1 MCGSVAGYWTRAGG
15 GAVVVIWT
23 FLTLSSSAGGRYQS
37 PELFYF
43 IFQSPELA
51 NSVYFYSLDTHLKT
65 SEYCPRAHCVG
76 SLVVAVGHTSPLLQ
90 SVHTVSA
97 VGLETKEASTIY
109 LSTL

>member
-1 MCGSVAGYWTRAGG
+1 MLSGHSLHSVPLQED
-15 GAVVVIWT
+15 VIKAQN
-23 FLTLSSSAGGRYQS
+23 F
-37 PELFYF
+37 F
-43 IFQSPELA
+43 IFFFQSPELA